1 MRNTGTAYVGKWGE
15 YIVIAELLRRGYD
28 VYAPLVDNQGIDCI
42 IRRGDNDYVDLQIK
56 ARSKNCQLQNAGSFN
71 GMKILKPREKYFFIL
86 YSERV
91 RTYWIFP
98 STDLVAEA
106 VENKEGKT
114 KGKFSITLTGQ
125 KNKEPYPLPEYT
137 KYENKFD
144 LLRT

>member
-28 VYAPLVDNQGIDCI
+28 VYTPLVDNQGIDCI

-56 ARSKNCQLQNAGSFN
+56 ARSKDCQLKNAGSFN
-71 GMKILKPREKYFFIL
+71 GMKIPKPREKYFFL
-86 YSERV
+86 FYSERAK
-91 RTYWIFP
+91 TYWIFP

-106 VENKEGKT
+106 NKNKGGKT

-125 KNKEPYPLPEYT
+125 KKR
-137 KYENKFD
+137 
-144 LLRT
+144 RTIPPPTIH